1 MLRTGD
7 DDSHPMLRGCMRK
20 PATLMLVAL
29 ALGGCSVHQSRP
41 VTSSARP
48 AAGSPAPSYA
58 ATDNLA
64 SAVASDAAS
73 HGSQAFG
80 RFVRSREP
88 QLQFCY
94 REALA
99 NSPDLAG
106 STTIA
111 INLTDDGVVREAA
124 IVRRSWSGK
133 GAQVVEDCVLKT
145 VRSWGFPAVDPKDP
159 HIHSFSVIFTK

>member
-1 MLRTGD
+1 
-7 DDSHPMLRGCMRK
+7 MRK
-20 PATLMLVAL
+20 PATTMLVAL
-29 ALGGCSVHQSRP
+29 ALGGCSVRASRP
-41 VTSSARP
+41 VTSPARAAAAP
-48 AAGSPAPSYA
+48 AASNAPRYA
-58 ATDNLA
+58 ATDDLA

-94 REALA
+94 REALSQ
-99 NSPDLAG
+99 SPDLAG
-106 STTIA
+106 SATIA
-111 INLTDDGVVREAA
+111 VNLTDEGVVRDVA

-133 GAQVVEDCVLKT
+133 GAQVVEQCVLTT
-145 VRSWGFPAVDPKDP
+145 VRAWGFPAVDPKDP

>member
-1 MLRTGD
+1 
-7 DDSHPMLRGCMRK
+7 MRK

-29 ALGGCSVHQSRP
+29 ALGGCSVRESRP
-41 VTSSARP
+41 AKSPARAVMAPP
-48 AAGSPAPSYA
+48 ASNAPSYA

-64 SAVASDAAS
+64 SAASSEAAS

-99 NSPDLAG
+99 NSPGLAG

-111 INLTDDGVVREAA
+111 VNLTDDGIVRDAA

-133 GAQVVEDCVLKT
+133 GADAVEKCVLNT
-145 VRSWGFPAVDPKDP
+145 VRAWGFPAVDPKDP

>member
-1 MLRTGD
+1 
-7 DDSHPMLRGCMRK
+7 MRK
-20 PATLMLVAL
+20 PATMMLVAL

-41 VTSSARP
+41 VDSSVR
-48 AAGSPAPSYA
+48 AAMSAPAPKYA
-58 ATDNLA
+58 ATDDL
-64 SAVASDAAS
+64 VAATSSDAAS

-94 REALA
+94 REALVK
-99 NSPDLAG
+99 SPELAG
-106 STTIA
+106 SATIA
-111 INLTDDGVVREAA
+111 VNLTDEGVVKDAA
-124 IVRRSWSGK
+124 IIRRSWSGK
-133 GAQVVEDCVLKT
+133 GSDMVEQCVLST